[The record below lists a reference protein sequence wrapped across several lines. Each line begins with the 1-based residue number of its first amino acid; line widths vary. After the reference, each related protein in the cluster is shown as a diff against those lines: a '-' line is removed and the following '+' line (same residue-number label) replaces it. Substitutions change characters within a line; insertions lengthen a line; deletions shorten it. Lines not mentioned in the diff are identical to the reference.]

1 MWDEYG
7 FSDVDWGAYDYG
19 GGGQEYVP
27 LGASWDPQFE
37 QALGDPSWYEGGVG
51 SYGDPYASYY
61 NDSYYSPQ
69 PSQSTWITNE
79 SLAGSM
85 PAPGTGSY
93 SINGGAPQS
102 IYAPGGGSVQSSSGG
117 YSTFQPG
124 AGLNPTNV
132 GTQVNSAG
140 QYMSR
145 PQSYSSPQPVARS
158 GGGAG
163 YQQASGRTQMPQI
176 NLGGPGGPVWDRL
189 QAVMAD
195 PTKMTTDP
203 AFSFLYNQ
211 GLQALNR
218 SLAAQRLTHSG
229 KALTDTLNYGQGAAA
244 NYFNQLIPQLR
255 GVAGDEYQRW
265 AGPAQMNLQAYGLGQ
280 RDTANQMQA
289 TQLNNRLLADE
300 RGEQMLSDL
309 LPMLAGGGSAQGGM
323 LPSSGGGIGWG
334 GMSQTYNPVGRTLQ
348 QDWQPPQLEGG
359 VNTGPVQ
366 QYYQPE
372 DLAELYL

>member
-1 MWDEYG
+1 MDYNEFGWADYEG
-7 FSDVDWGAYDYG
+7 SD
-19 GGGQEYVP
+19 YVP
-27 LGASWDPQFE
+27 LGPSWDPQFE
-37 QALGDPSWYEGGVG
+37 PALGDPSWYDGGVG
-51 SYGDPYASYY
+51 DYG
-61 NDSYYSPQ
+61 DSYYTPSAWSNPGWDSYSQ
-69 PSQSTWITNE
+69 PSPAADYYITNE
-79 SLAGSM
+79 SIARSV

-93 SINGGAPQS
+93 SIGGGAPQS
-102 IYAPGGGSVQSSSGG
+102 IYAPGGGGYTPAVSWGQVSPSNVYGAGGAPQWGQMAPVNYTPQPSRAPSSGG
-117 YSTFQPG
+117 GGQQQQPQKYSG
-124 AGLNPTNV
+124 K
-132 GTQVNSAG
+132 
-140 QYMSR
+140 
-145 PQSYSSPQPVARS
+145 
-158 GGGAG
+158 
-163 YQQASGRTQMPQI
+163 TQMPQI

-280 RDTANQMQA
+280 RDTANQIQA
-289 TQLNNRLLADE
+289 TAMNNRLLADE

-309 LPMLAGGGSAQGGM
+309 LPMLAGGGGGNTQGGM

-334 GMSQTYNPVGRTLQ
+334 GMSQMYNPVGRTLQ
-348 QDWQPPQLEGG
+348 QDWQPPQLEGE
-359 VNTGPVQ
+359 VNAGPVQ